1 MVIQL
6 NTRHWGSIRLVVV
19 NVVVVEEEE
28 EEEEECG
35 RPPPFVN
42 RERMR

>member
-6 NTRHWGSIRLVVV
+6 NTRHWGSIRLVDVV
-19 NVVVVEEEE
+19 DVVED
-28 EEEEECG
+28 EECG

>member
-6 NTRHWGSIRLVVV
+6 NTRHWGSIRLVDVV
-19 NVVVVEEEE
+19 DVVVV
-28 EEEEECG
+28 EEEECG